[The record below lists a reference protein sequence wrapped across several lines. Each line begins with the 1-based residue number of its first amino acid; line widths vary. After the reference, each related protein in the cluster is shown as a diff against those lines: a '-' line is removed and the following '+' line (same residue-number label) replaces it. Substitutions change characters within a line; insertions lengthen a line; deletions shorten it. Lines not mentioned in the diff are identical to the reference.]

1 MKFSEKWLR
10 EWVNPAMSTEE
21 LSTVLTMSG
30 LEVEAVEPVAGAFSN
45 VVVGQVRSMEPHPN
59 ADKLN
64 VCQVDVGGD
73 ELLQIVCGAANV
85 AVDFKAPVALVGAR
99 LPGDFKIKK
108 AKLRGVPSFGMLC
121 SVAELGMAESADGL
135 MALPVD
141 APIGQ
146 DMREYLWLDD
156 QSFELGLTPN
166 RADCLSIAGI
176 AREVGT
182 LAKAEVTPDDID
194 VVTEQ
199 SDRQLNV
206 RIEVEQDCPRY
217 LCQVIEGIDPAART
231 PLWIAEALRRSGLR
245 SLGPV
250 VDITNFVLL
259 ELGQPMHAFDLAKID
274 GGIRVRHAAA
284 GESLELL
291 DGQKIALTEGT
302 MVIADDQNPLA
313 LAGIMG
319 GQGSAV
325 SDDTRSIVLESAF
338 FNPLS
343 IAGRARRYG
352 LHTDSSHRF
361 ERGVDPALQRMA
373 LQRATSLLLSIVGG
387 SAGPVVEV
395 VHEKQLPCRNA
406 ITLRAARIQR
416 VLGKEIAS
424 DEVMD
429 ILQRLGMSIA
439 PSETGWL
446 VTAPSFRFDI
456 EIEEDLIEEIARV
469 HGYDQLPT
477 TLPKTVA
484 TMQPHREG
492 RVELT
497 RLKEILVVRGYQ
509 EAITYS
515 FIDPEMQRL
524 ISPHE
529 EAVTLMNP
537 ISADM
542 SVMRTSL
549 WPGLIQ
555 AMMHNLNRQQPIVKF
570 FESGL
575 KFIKQ
580 NDEIIQE
587 KFLSGIVTGQ
597 QSPEQWAEKTRAVDF
612 FDLKGDVEALLATL
626 AGGQDFSFTAEEC
639 DALHPGQSAAIY
651 DVEGQK
657 VGMLGAL
664 HPAIEA
670 KLGLSQKVYLFEL
683 AVNCFENA
691 KIPRFEPLSK
701 YPEIRRDFSVVLSE
715 TVTIQT
721 LKKTVEVAATS
732 LLKNFQLFD
741 VYQGKGIDSGRKSV
755 AFSLTFQDHSRT
767 LEEAD
772 VEAALAP
779 VLSALTDQLDA
790 TLRK

>member
-10 EWVNPAMSTEE
+10 EWVNPAISTEE
-21 LSTVLTMSG
+21 LSKVLTMSG
-30 LEVEAVEPVAGAFSN
+30 LEVEAVEPVAGEFSK
-45 VVVGQVRSMEPHPN
+45 VVVGQVRSLEPHPD

-64 VCQVDVGGD
+64 VCQVDVGGG

-108 AKLRGVPSFGMLC
+108 TKLRGVPSFGMLC
-121 SVAELGMAESADGL
+121 SATELGMAESADGL
-135 MALPVD
+135 MALPAD
-141 APIGQ
+141 APTGQ

-156 QSFELGLTPN
+156 QSFELSLTPN

-182 LAKAEVTPDDID
+182 LAKVEVTPDDID
-194 VVTEQ
+194 AVAEQ
-199 SDRQLNV
+199 SDRRLGV

-217 LCQVIEGIDPAART
+217 LCQVIEGIDPAAGT
-231 PLWIAEALRRSGLR
+231 PLWIVEALRRSGLR

-259 ELGQPMHAFDLAKID
+259 ELGQPMHAFDLTKID
-274 GGIRVRHAAA
+274 GSIRVRHATA
-284 GESLELL
+284 GESLVLL
-291 DGQKIALTEGT
+291 DGQQIELTEGT
-302 MVIADDQNPLA
+302 MVIADDQKPLA

-319 GQGSAV
+319 GQDSAV
-325 SDDTRSIVLESAF
+325 SDATRSIVLESAF

-343 IAGRARRYG
+343 IAGRARSYG

-361 ERGVDPALQRMA
+361 ERGVDPELQRTA
-373 LQRATSLLLSIVGG
+373 LQRAASLLLSIVGG

-395 VHEKQLPCRNA
+395 VHETQLPQRSA
-406 ITLRAARIQR
+406 ITLRAARIRR
-416 VLGKEIAS
+416 VLGKEIAR
-424 DEVMD
+424 DEVLD
-429 ILQRLGMSIA
+429 ILQRLGMSVA
-439 PSETGWL
+439 ASDAEWQ

-469 HGYDQLPT
+469 HGYDNLPT

-484 TMQPHREG
+484 TMQPRSETV
-492 RVELT
+492 VELG
-497 RLKEILVVRGYQ
+497 RLKEILVARGYQ

-515 FIDPEMQRL
+515 FVDPEMQHL
-524 ISPHE
+524 ISPDE
-529 EAVTLMNP
+529 QAVVLANP

-549 WPGLIQ
+549 WPGLLQ
-555 AMMHNLNRQQPIVKF
+555 AMMHNLNRQQSIVRF

-580 NDEIIQE
+580 DNEIIQ
-587 KFLSGIVTGQ
+587 KKYLSGVVTGQ
-597 QSPEQWAEKTRAVDF
+597 QSPEQWAEKGRAVDF
-612 FDLKGDVEALLATL
+612 FDVKGDVEALLATL
-626 AGGQDFSFTAEEC
+626 SGGQDFSFTAEEC
-639 DALHPGQSAAIY
+639 DALHPGQSAVIY
-651 DVEGQK
+651 DAEGKK

-664 HPAIEA
+664 HPAIET
-670 KLGLSQKVYLFEL
+670 KLDLSQRTYLFEL
-683 AVNCFENA
+683 AMNCFDNA
-691 KIPRFEPLSK
+691 QIPRFEPLSK
-701 YPEIRRDFSVVLSE
+701 YPEIRRDLSVVLNE
-715 TVTIQT
+715 ATTIQT
-721 LKKTVEVAATS
+721 LKKTVKGAATG

-755 AFSLTFQDHSRT
+755 AFGLTFQDQSRT
-767 LEEAD
+767 LEEID

-779 VLSALTDQLDA
+779 ILSALTDQLDA